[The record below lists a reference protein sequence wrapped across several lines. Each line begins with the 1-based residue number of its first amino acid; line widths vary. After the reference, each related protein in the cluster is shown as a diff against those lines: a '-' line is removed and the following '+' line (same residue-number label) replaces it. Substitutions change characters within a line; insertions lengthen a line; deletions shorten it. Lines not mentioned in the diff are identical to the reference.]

1 MHWLSE
7 TLRKAP
13 GNGANEPNLGAG
25 TGLIAEQERGPSR
38 SIGHFQQVRAVAPL
52 TRRAESSLSDNLA
65 PQVGFE
71 PTTLRLTAEWLI
83 GASRCKHNYLGARK
97 GNIRGIWGDFGG
109 TPGCR
114 EQPAFGETSD
124 LH

>member
-65 PQVGFE
+65 PQVGFGPE
-71 PTTLRLTAEWLI
+71 YSIDNI
-83 GASRCKHNYLGARK
+83 GSCWFYCRSEERRVGKECRSR
-97 GNIRGIWGDFGG
+97 
-109 TPGCR
+109 
-114 EQPAFGETSD
+114 
-124 LH
+124 

>member
-71 PTTLRLTAEWLI
+71 PTTLRLTAEPVVVGLGPFISEISVRPLFRII
-83 GASRCKHNYLGARK
+83 GHYPPATT
-97 GNIRGIWGDFGG
+97 
-109 TPGCR
+109 TPIYR
-114 EQPAFGETSD
+114 DTLQPGQG
-124 LH
+124 

>member
-1 MHWLSE
+1 MLSVFGVS
-7 TLRKAP
+7 AP
-13 GNGANEPNLGAG
+13 RVGDPGRLFLAFTPAHPLPAWQLTKRALVIGDTEKGAREWGQRASLGAG

-83 GASRCKHNYLGARK
+83 GASRCKH
-97 GNIRGIWGDFGG
+97 
-109 TPGCR
+109 
-114 EQPAFGETSD
+114 
-124 LH
+124 